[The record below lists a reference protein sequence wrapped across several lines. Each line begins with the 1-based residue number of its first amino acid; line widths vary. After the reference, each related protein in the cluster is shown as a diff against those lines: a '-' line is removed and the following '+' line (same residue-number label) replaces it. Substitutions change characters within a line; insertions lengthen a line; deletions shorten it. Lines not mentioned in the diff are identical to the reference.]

1 MQEWQFREPL
11 TAISWDAPRTVA
23 ADKVADLRAA
33 LQQDIPGEQ
42 LPGVSA
48 GADWSTPQQYSSVI
62 GQDDPYFGGKKMA
75 LFARLSLIADE
86 IGETGLAQQ
95 ARNRVRSVVSP
106 HIPLW

>member
-11 TAISWDAPRTVA
+11 TPISWDAPRTVA

-48 GADWSTPQQYSSVI
+48 GN
-62 GQDDPYFGGKKMA
+62 
-75 LFARLSLIADE
+75 
-86 IGETGLAQQ
+86 TGL
-95 ARNRVRSVVSP
+95 
-106 HIPLW
+106 